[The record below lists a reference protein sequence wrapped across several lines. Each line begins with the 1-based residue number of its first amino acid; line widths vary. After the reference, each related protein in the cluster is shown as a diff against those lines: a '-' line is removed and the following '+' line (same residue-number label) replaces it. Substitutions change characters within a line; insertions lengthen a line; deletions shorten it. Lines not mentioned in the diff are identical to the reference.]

1 MEVTFVLAAIILFHV
16 GSIFIA
22 LWKANLRLIHH
33 PHVMPLAQALPVQG
47 ETFRQL
53 IADMSAC
60 AGVSVP
66 DVFVYRSQ
74 LPNAFISAIPLHPE
88 LFLSDESLEEA
99 NESQTPLDA
108 FTQLIGHELAHI
120 KLHHKLYHA
129 VIMYFD
135 QSTSLW
141 LQPFKKA
148 CQTSLQKL
156 ELEADTEGS
165 LIAKR
170 YLAQQPELTRT
181 SR

>member
-1 MEVTFVLAAIILFHV
+1 MEIAFVLAAIIIFHV
-16 GSIFIA
+16 GSMSIA
-22 LWKANLRLIHH
+22 LWKANQGLIHH

-47 ETFRQL
+47 ETFRKL

-60 AGVSVP
+60 ADIPVP

-74 LPNAFISAIPLHPE
+74 LPNAFISAIPLRPE

-99 NESQTPLDA
+99 NENKMPLDA

-129 VIMYFD
+129 IIMYFD

-141 LQPFKKA
+141 LRPFKKA
-148 CQTSLQKL
+148 CRASLQKL
-156 ELEADTEGS
+156 ELEADKEGS
-165 LIAKR
+165 LIAKQ
-170 YLAQQPELTRT
+170 YLTQAT
-181 SR
+181 SAN